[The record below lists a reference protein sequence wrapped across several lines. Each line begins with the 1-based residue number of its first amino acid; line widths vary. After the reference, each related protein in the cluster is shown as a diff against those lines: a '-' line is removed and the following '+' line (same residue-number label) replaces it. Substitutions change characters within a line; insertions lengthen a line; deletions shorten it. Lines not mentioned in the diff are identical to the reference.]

1 MATKT
6 SPSRRKSSRPSSTRA
21 SGSTRGRS
29 PATKTKTKTKA
40 KTKAGKPKK
49 PASSRSSRSRARQR
63 PRRASTRQIL
73 SPHAR
78 DAVGIGLVVLAGLAV
93 LSVWLEAAGP
103 VGRALNTT
111 LHGGFGAA
119 AIVFPIVGLAWGFT
133 LVRDLAPEARLRMFI
148 GFALFTLG
156 SLGVLSIAL
165 GNPSPFASFEG
176 TGTSRG
182 LAEAGGFVGAVGA
195 YPLSQ
200 VVSPAG
206 AFMVDLGFAAI
217 GLLIL
222 TGTSFAEVG
231 RRLSAFKATLV
242 THDDDAVAPQRR
254 EAEEPAQDPAED
266 RRGRRWTSRI
276 SRTLTLRPDDEA
288 QGPAEAAAPATSAEH
303 TTKRTTRI
311 LEAFGLIE
319 EPVIVLPEAGS
330 DPDPRVAALAEPPA
344 VDDADA
350 PAGSSKPK
358 KSKARTVTTSQGPYQ
373 LPPLDLLRV
382 APPSTNDGTDESR
395 ITDALGHT
403 LTTFGVDARVV
414 DSHRGPTVTMYEV
427 EVAAGTKVNKVLNL
441 SSDIAYALA
450 TPDVRIIAPIPGR
463 SAIGI
468 EVPNTHRDFVM
479 LGDILRSSAAK
490 DDNHALS
497 VALGKDIHGR
507 AQMVNLSRMPHM
519 LIAGATGAGKSSLV
533 NCFITSILMRTTPDD
548 VRLVLID
555 PKRVEMSHFAEV
567 PHLLSPVIVH
577 PKRAAEALQWIVRE
591 MEMRYEML
599 AAVGVR
605 DIDGYE
611 EGLAAGTLRL
621 PVGHED
627 SYRHLPYI
635 VVVIDELADLMM
647 VAPRDVE
654 DAICRIAQMARA
666 VGIHLVVATQ
676 RPSVDVVTGLIKANI
691 PSRIALMTS
700 SQADSRVVLDQNGAE
715 KLVGH
720 GDMLFAPANA
730 SKPTRLQGAWVTEA
744 EVHAVADFIRGQ
756 REVVYEQHIEGLG
769 LPPTQAEMTGG
780 LSGPGDSDEDLVNQ
794 AAELI
799 IRSQL
804 GSTSMLQRKL
814 KVGFARAGRLMDLLE
829 EQGVVGP
836 SQGSKARDVLIT
848 WEEWEERR
856 SA

>member
-1 MATKT
+1 MA
-6 SPSRRKSSRPSSTRA
+6 
-21 SGSTRGRS
+21 RGA
-29 PATKTKTKTKA
+29 PPP
-40 KTKAGKPKK
+40 KP
-49 PASSRSSRSRARQR
+49 
-63 PRRASTRQIL
+63 
-73 SPHAR
+73 
-78 DAVGIGLVVLAGLAV
+78 
-93 LSVWLEAAGP
+93 
-103 VGRALNTT
+103 
-111 LHGGFGAA
+111 
-119 AIVFPIVGLAWGFT
+119 
-133 LVRDLAPEARLRMFI
+133 
-148 GFALFTLG
+148 
-156 SLGVLSIAL
+156 
-165 GNPSPFASFEG
+165 
-176 TGTSRG
+176 
-182 LAEAGGFVGAVGA
+182 
-195 YPLSQ
+195 
-200 VVSPAG
+200 
-206 AFMVDLGFAAI
+206 
-217 GLLIL
+217 
-222 TGTSFAEVG
+222 
-231 RRLSAFKATLV
+231 
-242 THDDDAVAPQRR
+242 
-254 EAEEPAQDPAED
+254 
-266 RRGRRWTSRI
+266 
-276 SRTLTLRPDDEA
+276 
-288 QGPAEAAAPATSAEH
+288 
-303 TTKRTTRI
+303 
-311 LEAFGLIE
+311 
-319 EPVIVLPEAGS
+319 
-330 DPDPRVAALAEPPA
+330 
-344 VDDADA
+344 
-350 PAGSSKPK
+350 
-358 KSKARTVTTSQGPYQ
+358 RTVTTSAGPYQ
-373 LPPLDLLRV
+373 LPPLDLLRT
-382 APPSTNDGTDESR
+382 APPSTSDGKHETDIME
-395 ITDALGHT
+395 ALGHT

-427 EVAAGTKVNKVLNL
+427 AVAPGTKVNKVLNL

-450 TPDVRIIAPIPGR
+450 TPDVRIIAPIPGK

-468 EVPNTHRDFVM
+468 EVPNKHRDFVM
-479 LGDILRSSAAK
+479 LGDILRSPAAK
-490 DDNHALS
+490 EAAHPLQ

-507 AQMVNLSRMPHM
+507 AQMVDLSTMPHV

-533 NCFITSILMRTTPDD
+533 NSFITSILMRTTPDD

-555 PKRVEMSHFAEV
+555 PKRVELSHFAEV

-577 PKRAAEALQWIVRE
+577 PKRAAEALAWIVRE

-611 EGLAAGTLRL
+611 EGLREGTLRL

-627 SYRHLPYI
+627 AYQHLPYI

-647 VAPRDVE
+647 VAPRAVE

-691 PSRIALMTS
+691 PSRVALMTS

-720 GDMLFAPANA
+720 GDMLFAPASA

-744 EVHAVADFIRGQ
+744 EINDISRFIRGQ

-769 LPPTQAEMTGG
+769 IPPTEAELARGG
-780 LSGPGDSDEDLVNQ
+780 AGGAGDSDDDLVDQ

-856 SA
+856 TA